1 MAGKYALL
9 IGNSTFEDP
18 AFEPLRRA
26 AADVDALERV
36 LGNGEIG
43 GFQVTRLVDADS
55 LSARKQIASLFKNR
69 TRDDVLLLF
78 YAGHGVKDD
87 HGELHLVMR
96 DTGNELL
103 SATAIRA
110 GDIAREM
117 DRSRSDNQILIL
129 DCCFSGAFEGARGS
143 EAGPVGANESFQGKG
158 TGRVILTASDAYEY
172 AWEHE
177 AGVAGE
183 NSVFTTW
190 LVKGLESGEADRDGN
205 GVVTVD
211 EWYDYVYEQMQRST
225 RRQTPQRTVAGAG
238 PVPVAKSPRP
248 PVELEAD
255 LLALIRNAYPRAREG
270 AVHELDRLR
279 TGNDRGLANAAREHL
294 RRLLVDPDR
303 DVRKLARK
311 ALDGRLE
318 ATDGHDIPVRPP
330 EPPPPTPPKRVEPVV
345 VPGPVPP
352 PPQPVEQLR
361 QAQSS
366 GVQFG
371 CGMAVAIFFGLYAVM
386 SLVALGAPDEVTA
399 LGALVSFAM
408 SAVFCGAGV
417 MIMRR
422 AKR

>member
-9 IGNSTFEDP
+9 IGNGTFEDP

-26 AADVDALERV
+26 TADVDALQRV
-36 LGNGEIG
+36 LGNEEIG

-143 EAGPVGANESFQGKG
+143 EAGPVHANESFQGKG

-238 PVPVAKSPRP
+238 PVPVARSPRP
-248 PVELEAD
+248 PVELEP
-255 LLALIRNAYPRAREG
+255 ALMEMINHLYPRVRRA
-270 AVHELDRLR
+270 AVHELDGLR
-279 TGNDRGLANAAREHL
+279 TGKDLGLANAAREHL
-294 RRLLVDPDR
+294 RRLLEDSDR
-303 DVRKLARK
+303 DVRKLARQ
-311 ALDGRLE
+311 ALDGVLE
-318 ATDGHDIPVRPP
+318 ETDQRKIPVPRP
-330 EPPPPTPPKRVEPVV
+330 EPPPTPVKTVEPVV
-345 VPGPVPP
+345 VPEPVPP
-352 PPQPVEQLR
+352 PPQP
-361 QAQSS
+361 APPIPQSTAYA
-366 GVQFG
+366 VRFG
-371 CGMAVAIFFGLYAVM
+371 CGLSLAIVCGLF
-386 SLVALGAPDEVTA
+386 ALMC
-399 LGALVSFAM
+399 LVSMGQPEEVPFAGAVILFLM
-408 SAVFCGAGV
+408 SGAGFMLGV
-417 MIMRR
+417 LLMRR
-422 AKR
+422 PKG